1 MPFTGNIVNALAVV
15 IGGLAGMALKRGL
28 SEGVQRTVMQAMG
41 LCVVF
46 IGLAGALQRALVPQV
61 LADGSFALDSTGT
74 MMLIASLTIGAVLG
88 ELLDIEG
95 KVERLGDW
103 LKSKVARG
111 EGTSRFTEGFVTSS
125 LTICVGAMAVVGSI
139 ADGMGDPS
147 TLFAKAALD
156 FVIVLVYASTLG
168 LGVVFSALP
177 LFLYQGL
184 FVIVGMLAGDVMTA
198 GMLSG
203 LGMVGNVLIAAVG
216 VNLLASDAGS
226 WRIRVGNMLPALFV
240 PLVWEA
246 VASLVAIS

>member
-1 MPFTGNIVNALAVV
+1 
-15 IGGLAGMALKRGL
+15 
-28 SEGVQRTVMQAMG
+28 
-41 LCVVF
+41 
-46 IGLAGALQRALVPQV
+46 
-61 LADGSFALDSTGT
+61 
-74 MMLIASLTIGAVLG
+74 
-88 ELLDIEG
+88 
-95 KVERLGDW
+95 
-103 LKSKVARG
+103 
-111 EGTSRFTEGFVTSS
+111 
-125 LTICVGAMAVVGSI
+125 MAVVGSI